1 MIVIVQHMALSRS
14 VWAHYIW
21 FPMGSHTH
29 TARSRD
35 RGERATDSVPYAHER
50 NGGCIGM
57 YAVRASTRTQC
68 CVIHINSVY
77 VACNLLHNTSS
88 CLASRSH
95 IHYTFMNNIAHEH
108 CPSCAAAED
117 SLLCCMISRIMII
130 IPKHSLTTWQ
140 RTPSRNSMTISPHLA
155 TIYRMRKKEIRKKP
169 KIYRRTIFTGSWHH
183 SQWIKHVNLYLL
195 LLFSFTLED

>member
-1 MIVIVQHMALSRS
+1 MRMKIVRMELIELKWRLSRHDCDCAAYGTQPFGVS
-14 VWAHYIW
+14 ALHLISN
-21 FPMGSHTH
+21 GLTHTH

-117 SLLCCMISRIMII
+117 SLLCCSDLAYYDYNTETFITDVTT
-130 IPKHSLTTWQ
+130 HSIT
-140 RTPSRNSMTISPHLA
+140 
-155 TIYRMRKKEIRKKP
+155 
-169 KIYRRTIFTGSWHH
+169 
-183 SQWIKHVNLYLL
+183 
-195 LLFSFTLED
+195 